1 MMKRILLD
9 GEKMNTKEEAHVY
22 ISKGLNFAQYYGKN
36 LDALWDILSTYDVPI
51 HIVFKNTEILKNNLE
66 QYGNRLLKVF
76 LEASEDND
84 NLFFEMEE

>member
-22 ISKGLNFAQYYGKN
+22 ISKGLDFPQYYGKN
-36 LDALWDILSTYDVPI
+36 LDALWDLLSAYDVPI
-51 HIVFKNTEILKNNLE
+51 HIVFKNTETLKTNLE